1 MVKRNSPARLFS
13 LTSKVILTQTD
24 TTVGLLSQD
33 AKRLREIKSRTQA
46 KPFIQVFNDF
56 SILKQQHIR
65 IPNKFKKNVR
75 RAKKTTFIVKNRA
88 FRVAPAPLHSELLR
102 RLEWSYSTSANES
115 GKNFQRDFCEQKA
128 DIIIEDKIGLFEGK
142 ASKLYKINQKRKKR
156 LR

>member
-13 LTSKVILTQTD
+13 LNSKVILTQTD
-24 TTVGLLSQD
+24 TTVGLLSKD
-33 AKRLREIKSRTQA
+33 ANHLREIKSRTQT
-46 KPFIQVFNDF
+46 KPFIQVFHNF
-56 SILKQQHIR
+56 AILKKHHIR

-75 RAKKTTFIVKNRA
+75 RAKKTTFIVKNSA
-88 FRVAPAPLHSELLR
+88 FRVASVPLHSELLR
-102 RLEWSYSTSANES
+102 KLEWTYSTSANES

-128 DIIIEDKIGLFEGK
+128 DIIIEDKRGLFEGK